1 MNKAMISPWL
11 YNYIKDRGGIMNVTV
26 RPTFFGWWN
35 IAMSPSGLMGKP
47 ENEEDFEKFI
57 VDDIVIYIDKGV
69 FREYIKDNK
78 LLITIEG
85 YGRYTL
91 EVLE

>member
-1 MNKAMISPWL
+1 
-11 YNYIKDRGGIMNVTV
+11 
-26 RPTFFGWWN
+26 
-35 IAMSPSGLMGKP
+35 MGKP